1 MSSVISLTQ
10 SSFYGLTVDWGESA
24 FNGSIAVG
32 TWTKQ
37 GCFGQNYNYETS
49 TVNQWG
55 TEIKHDHT
63 GSTDPVSKLNGST
76 SYIDGGSALGGLSV
90 SQSSFNS
97 ATSNSYTAYLN
108 LYTLLSPEPGSTTS
122 TSATLTA
129 EYPYDYNVIGAPGS
143 SYSGFDQSYTSYNP
157 GSFTLSNGVSDA
169 SVIYESNQSTLD
181 ISEGSITSSVAA
193 IASGNDLNIIFQ
205 FIPGATAVFSILS
218 TFTNAVSSSQTQ
230 GTSQSSS
237 TSGSTTAGFQITASE
252 TGITGVDPS
261 NNISESL
268 TAEYGEQWQ
277 SAWATTKS
285 ANFSS
290 TNAIS
295 TTTSYEFTITT
306 NLDNAV
312 STGTTT
318 TANGQKT
325 PLYEY
330 TTTYPGPTPG
340 ETTTVTFELID
351 GGSYE
356 WQLQYYTGNIQNIT
370 SGEYTLVGNIGTVV
384 DNSGNTFGGNIG
396 QAFYWANLGNAWDAL
411 GYGYNPIV
419 EFNSSNV
426 SDITSVLINGSTVS
440 STSVSTN
447 VELFLSAVSPSS
459 STADTSSRSSA
470 SPSSAGAKFVNIGD
484 GLVLKPEKT
493 RNPTS
498 YTGYAGQDLI
508 VDTNGKDFIKTLGGN
523 DHVILRGNSVQLQ
536 NGGDLIYLGAGND
549 IADLRKSKGSE
560 ISVHG
565 EEGNDKILDGVINFQ
580 GDLGQGNDIFE
591 YGGGADILRLGEGK
605 DTISVKSGKGSLVVA
620 DFNVGNDVLTGL
632 GNQGYL
638 SWDESVRAFRIEGS
652 NRVTGTLYTG
662 EDSGKAESPEFWYSL
677 GIQNTA
683 ALRLNQAPNEELGWR
698 NIRDNYARYAFSNPK
713 LSTLEWKQFSSDPKK
728 IQTAAAFI
736 AKPFAVGT
744 LTSAKLRD
752 ISKLAERSTSFTGFI
767 AATKGYLT
775 SPKQLRSET
784 TILGTSGDNLIE
796 DTNGQDIIKALG
808 GNDHVKIKGNLI
820 PSRSSGDVVKLGA
833 GNDIADLRAAK
844 GDRVTV
850 YGEAGSDTIL
860 DGSINLNADLG
871 KGNDLFEYGGGA
883 DIIKLG
889 EGKDIV
895 SVAGLGK
902 GSLFV
907 EDFNVGNDVL
917 IGMPEKGY
925 LSWNESLHAFRIKGS
940 DLLTGTLFTAD
951 DSGKAENPE
960 FWNSLGLQN
969 PTALRLNQPLPED
982 FGWEDIRDNYGR
994 YAFNNSS
1001 LATKDWKSFSANR
1014 KSIREAA
1021 TFISEPFNV
1030 GTLTNAEVS
1039 DIYKLAGQ
1047 STSFTSFIT
1056 ATTGYFA
1063 NTAV

>member
-10 SSFYGLTVDWGESA
+10 SSFYGLTVDWGVSA

-37 GCFGQNYNYETS
+37 GCFQQNVEYES
-49 TVNQWG
+49 TTINQWG
-55 TEIKHDHT
+55 QTVTHTST
-63 GSTDPVSKLNGST
+63 GSVDPVSKLNGSS
-76 SYIDGGSALGGLSV
+76 SYIDGGNTQGGLSV
-90 SQSSFNS
+90 SQLSFNS
-97 ATSNSYTAYLN
+97 ATSDSYSAYLN
-108 LYTLLSPEPGSTTS
+108 LYTLLSPQPGASNTSST
-122 TSATLTA
+122 LIA
-129 EYPYDYNVIGAPGS
+129 EYPYNYNVLTSGS
-143 SYSGFDQSYTSYNP
+143 AYISYDP
-157 GSFTLSNGVSDA
+157 GSFTFSNAVSDS
-169 SVIYESNQSTLD
+169 SVIYQTNQPSLSIANGNLINSLTNLAQGPQLN
-181 ISEGSITSSVAA
+181 IAFPFLAQATPSQTITSNIVSSV
-193 IASGNDLNIIFQ
+193 
-205 FIPGATAVFSILS
+205 T
-218 TFTNAVSSSQTQ
+218 SSQTQ

-237 TSGSTTAGFQITASE
+237 TSGSNTAGYSITASE
-252 TGITGVDPS
+252 TGTVGLDPS
-261 NNISESL
+261 DSISETL
-268 TAEYGEQWQ
+268 TAQYNDQWA
-277 SAWATTKS
+277 SAWGSTKS
-285 ANFSS
+285 ANFSE
-290 TNAIS
+290 TTAIS
-295 TTTSYEFTITT
+295 GSTT
-306 NLDNAV
+306 NSFVQNLDLA
-312 STGTTT
+312 SAPQTGTST
-318 TANGQKT
+318 TANGNVT
-325 PLYEY
+325 PLYQY
-330 TTTYPGPTPG
+330 TTTYTDAIG
-340 ETTTVTFELID
+340 ETQTVTFDLILFAQ
-351 GGSYE
+351 YE
-356 WQLQYYTGNIQNIT
+356 WNLQYSQGTIQNIT
-370 SGEYTLVGNIGTVV
+370 TGQYTLVGSIGSVA

-396 QAFYWANLGNAWDAL
+396 QAFYWANQGNAWDAL

-419 EFNSSNV
+419 GFNSSNASNV
-426 SDITSVLINGSTVS
+426 TSVSINGSTVS
-440 STSVSTN
+440 TTNASTN
-447 VELFLSAVSPSS
+447 IILTLSAVSPSS

-484 GLVLKPEKT
+484 GLALKPEKT

-508 VDTNGKDFIKTLGGN
+508 VDTNGKDIIKTLGGN

-549 IADLRKSKGSE
+549 IADLRKANGSE

-638 SWDESVRAFRIEGS
+638 SWDESVRAFRIQGS
-652 NRVTGTLYTG
+652 NRVTGTLYTS

-752 ISKLAERSTSFTGFI
+752 IYKLAERSTSFTGFI

-796 DTNGQDIIKALG
+796 DTNSQDIIKALG

-820 PSRSSGDVVKLGA
+820 PSREGGDLVKLGA
-833 GNDIADLRAAK
+833 GNDLADLRAAK
-844 GDRVTV
+844 GNRVVV

-860 DGSINLNADLG
+860 DGSISLNADLG

-883 DIIKLG
+883 DVIKLG
-889 EGKDIV
+889 EGRDIV

-907 EDFNVGNDVL
+907 QDFNVGNDVL

-925 LSWNESLHAFRIKGS
+925 LSWNKSLNAFTIKGS
-940 DLLTGTLFTAD
+940 DRFTGTLFTAD
-951 DSGKAENPE
+951 DSGKAESSE
-960 FWNSLGLQN
+960 FWYSLGIQN
-969 PTALRLNQPLPED
+969 PTALRLKQPLPED

-1001 LATKDWKSFSANR
+1001 LATKDWKSFSGNR
-1014 KSIREAA
+1014 KNIREAA